1 MEVQESER
9 KGYIYMRLCE
19 LCKLKF
25 DRSSYLDKNVPTTLF
40 AFFKKKNKKKVKRP
54 FKLLSSGQKIPLT
67 FILAHL
73 HLELCLKSQIETSV
87 KSLFKLTN
95 IAHVKHT
102 CSLPNTRIDGQR

>member
-67 FILAHL
+67 FI
-73 HLELCLKSQIETSV
+73 
-87 KSLFKLTN
+87 
-95 IAHVKHT
+95 
-102 CSLPNTRIDGQR
+102 